1 MEAIS
6 FGAACRMLANLSG
19 PDIFLEQVQYSGRR
33 LAKLG
38 MSPRRAIDALHLYHE
53 AAFWPLDGP
62 DYVWARE
69 LVETA
74 TALALNNAFY
84 DVRESE
90 TEAFY
95 ELFRSEL
102 ESRSVRELLQRSL
115 EILVKVFH
123 AGAGHIFLLNSES
136 AAWECEAA
144 VPESM
149 VRAVPASAGLA
160 SAMARP
166 RCLSKMSRAVLDP
179 GWECR
184 FQTFWSVPLS
194 ISGRVAGVLQL
205 AFARF
210 YPWLP
215 RERDL
220 LVVAGERCLS
230 GVEKAKL
237 TENLARSEEEV
248 RHLATRL
255 LQVEEMERRRISR
268 ELHDEAGQS
277 LLCIRLRLEM
287 LERAATPE
295 SRAGIAAVRAQVE
308 RTIDEVRRLIGA
320 LSPNVLDRFGLEAAL
335 RQVAATLR
343 KLHGL
348 SIRLEAA
355 VAETLPE
362 RVQLVAYRL
371 VQECCNNIVKHASA
385 REVKISVRSTDK
397 CLRLDIQDDGVGF
410 NVAEALSKRS
420 SFGITGMKERVALL
434 GGKFQIRS
442 AGPETSARKGTRVQI
457 ELPITDETYG
467 QDTHNARG

>member
-1 MEAIS
+1 M
-6 FGAACRMLANLSG
+6 
-19 PDIFLEQVQYSGRR
+19 
-33 LAKLG
+33 
-38 MSPRRAIDALHLYHE
+38 
-53 AAFWPLDGP
+53 
-62 DYVWARE
+62 
-69 LVETA
+69 
-74 TALALNNAFY
+74 
-84 DVRESE
+84 
-90 TEAFY
+90 
-95 ELFRSEL
+95 
-102 ESRSVRELLQRSL
+102 
-115 EILVKVFH
+115 
-123 AGAGHIFLLNSES
+123 
-136 AAWECEAA
+136 
-144 VPESM
+144 
-149 VRAVPASAGLA
+149 
-160 SAMARP
+160 
-166 RCLSKMSRAVLDP
+166 
-179 GWECR
+179 
-184 FQTFWSVPLS
+184 
-194 ISGRVAGVLQL
+194 AGVLQL
-205 AFARF
+205 AFPRP

-230 GVEKAKL
+230 GVEKARL

-295 SRAGIAAVRAQVE
+295 SRHGIAEVRVQVE

-320 LSPNVLDRFGLEAAL
+320 LSPSVLDRFGLAAAL

-348 SIRLEAA
+348 SVRLEAS
-355 VAETLPE
+355 VPDTLPE

-385 REVKISVRSTDK
+385 REVKFSVRSTDK
-397 CLRLDIQDDGVGF
+397 SLRLDIHDDGIGF
-410 NVAEALSKRS
+410 DVAEALTKRS

-467 QDTHNARG
+467 